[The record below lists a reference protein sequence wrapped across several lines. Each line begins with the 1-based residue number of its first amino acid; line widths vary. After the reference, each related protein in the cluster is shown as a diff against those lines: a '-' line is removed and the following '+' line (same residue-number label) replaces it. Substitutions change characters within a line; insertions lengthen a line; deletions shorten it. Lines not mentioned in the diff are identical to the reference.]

1 MLFQHGHASRQGF
14 FLSEKDARRKGL
26 LRAGHGLS
34 RIHISSTSL
43 ALEMVGGADCFE
55 KFHRIECD
63 DQVFMDENTSAGRRA
78 RKRLTDQNV
87 REMARGVLGVDRLS
101 DLGGMSREG
110 RNAALVA
117 LKDMGATV
125 RQIERLTGI
134 SRGAV
139 LSLIHI

>member
-1 MLFQHGHASRQGF
+1 
-14 FLSEKDARRKGL
+14 
-26 LRAGHGLS
+26 
-34 RIHISSTSL
+34 
-43 ALEMVGGADCFE
+43 
-55 KFHRIECD
+55 
-63 DQVFMDENTSAGRRA
+63 MDENTSAGRRA

-134 SRGAV
+134 SRGVIGRAGREAQGADGEPR
-139 LSLIHI
+139 SPRPPAR